1 MAITG
6 DRVEIKLRYTWL
18 SQKCETVQSYTP
30 GGAAF
35 ITANA
40 DAVGE
45 AWWNNVKDP
54 WRALVGPDVTVVT
67 FDSVVVEEFN
77 GSGGLGEF
85 AIPAGERL
93 GTRTGMTLI
102 EPAASY
108 NAVGVR
114 LSVPTRATR
123 PGQKRFPV
131 FYESDLERQVLAAAY
146 LALIPALADKYSTTL
161 TLGAPVAL
169 GSLTPIIV
177 SEDPVTGAETARQD
191 VTGHV
196 INPDLTTQVSR
207 RKGHG
212 S

>member
-6 DRVEIKLRYTWL
+6 DALLINLRYSWL
-18 SQKCETVQSYTP
+18 GQKCQTGQYYTP

-35 ITANA
+35 LTANA

-45 AWWNNVKDP
+45 AWWQDVKAA
-54 WRALVGPDVTVVT
+54 WRALVVSDASVLT
-67 FDSVVVEEFN
+67 FDSVIVEEFN

-85 AIPAGERL
+85 AIPTAERL
-93 GTRTGMTLI
+93 GTRVLGGSP
-102 EPAASY
+102 EPCASY

-114 LSVPTRATR
+114 LTVPTRNTR

-131 FYESDLERQVLAAAY
+131 FYENDLERQVIAAAY
-146 LALIPALADKYSTTL
+146 LALIPALAAKYSNTL

-169 GSLTPIIV
+169 GTLTPIIIKY
-177 SEDPVTGAETARQD
+177 DPNTGAELDRQD
-191 VTGHV
+191 VAGFV
-196 INPDLTTQVSR
+196 VNPDLTTQVSR